1 MYPGI
6 YISRY
11 LCIQVSLYPGI
22 WVSGYQGI
30 PGIRVSRVHVSRFL
44 DILVFTIQLSRYQAI
59 QVSRYPSI
67 SVFRLSLS
75 RYPGPQVIGIHISS
89 YQYIKVSMY
98 LWYTGIHTSNYQLAV
113 SMYPG
118 CIVSRYPGCMVKI
131 KKDERKQ
138 TADKITARRQF
149 SDLVFNQNYIFIFI
163 VEEI

>member
-6 YISRY
+6 YVSRY
-11 LCIQVSLYPGI
+11 LCIQVSMYPGI
-22 WVSGYQGI
+22 FISRYLGIRVSRYSGYPSIQVSKY
-30 PGIRVSRVHVSRFL
+30 PGIYVSRVHVSRFL
-44 DILVFTIQLSRYQAI
+44 DILVFTIQLSRYQGI
-59 QVSRYPSI
+59 QVSRYPVINI
-67 SVFRLSLS
+67 SKYLC
-75 RYPGPQVIGIHISS
+75 IH
-89 YQYIKVSMY
+89 VSMY
-98 LWYTGIHTSNYQLAV
+98 PWFTGIITSNYQLAV

-118 CIVSRYPGCMVKI
+118 CIVSRYPGCMVRI

>member
-6 YISRY
+6 YVSRYLYIQVSGYPGIKVFRVSEYPGIQVSRY
-11 LCIQVSLYPGI
+11 LCIQSPCIQISRYPGI
-22 WVSGYQGI
+22 YYPV
-30 PGIRVSRVHVSRFL
+30 
-44 DILVFTIQLSRYQAI
+44 I

-67 SVFRLSLS
+67 SV
-75 RYPGPQVIGIHISS
+75 SS

-118 CIVSRYPGCMVKI
+118 CIVSRYPGCMVRI